1 MFKLVNQV
9 KFGTPNHNGG
19 KSRVS
24 AAHVVLEKK
33 KKTKNRTAYYRKHA
47 WEGLGMRNNSF
58 FRQNPW
64 YNLQFNTH
72 VESLGA

>member
-24 AAHVVLEKK
+24 AAHVVLEKNK
-33 KKTKNRTAYYRKHA
+33 KHNSLLQKTRVGGIGFA
-47 WEGLGMRNNSF
+47 
-58 FRQNPW
+58 
-64 YNLQFNTH
+64 
-72 VESLGA
+72 

>member
-33 KKTKNRTAYYRKHA
+33 KNKKQNSLLQKTRVGGIGYA
-47 WEGLGMRNNSF
+47 
-58 FRQNPW
+58 
-64 YNLQFNTH
+64 
-72 VESLGA
+72 

>member
-33 KKTKNRTAYYRKHA
+33 QKKTEQLITENTRGRDWVCVTIH
-47 WEGLGMRNNSF
+47 SF
-58 FRQNPW
+58 VRILDII
-64 YNLQFNTH
+64 YNLIHT
-72 VESLGA
+72 